1 MRFSRHATSRSVQR
15 GVALRGGAHARVL
28 LPRWLLAAVYGGRDQ
43 KGLKVY
49 LAGTGLLVC
58 VGDVVVTTV
67 RPMRDPDEIRAILLL
82 HGMGFPRGDLL

>member
-15 GVALRGGAHARVL
+15 GVAWRGGAHARVL

-49 LAGTGLLVC
+49 LAGSGLLVC
-58 VGDVVVTTV
+58 IGGVVVTTV
-67 RPMRDPDEIRAILLL
+67 RPLRDPDEIRAILLL
-82 HGMGFPRGDLL
+82 HGAGFPRGDLL